1 MKEVRANI
9 LEGKYEEILAAV
21 QSPVI
26 ALTELIKN
34 AADSCQNS
42 TDPIVV
48 KIDTE
53 NRIIEIKDSGEGI
66 CEKEIER
73 LGEAGYSS
81 KMVGA
86 HTVSPIDNPLSG
98 SKGLGLL
105 TAFFISDTLEI
116 ETFSVRDQKSY
127 FIMWK
132 KGNQKFSYDET
143 TESYDIGTKIVLKNV
158 EEQKLRMIL
167 LQEEKQKLFMT
178 SLRFFTNDGRLPK
191 VKLFV
196 DGAEEQYYPSEPI
209 EVFYNRNKASNKGFI
224 AKASFGYENNQIR
237 LSYEDNISGFYTFND
252 QIIDLKNKAS
262 VDAFTTNIKAPEKNI
277 SVKKMA
283 ESDLFDE
290 SYCSISVPKFSGVLY
305 TWRGNK
311 DSQLEQWPV
320 GVRIYVNDYSM
331 YRYLDKDN
339 DWLNL
344 SEVSQNVK
352 ATNYK
357 LKNTYGYLNFP
368 DYNENSENLKIS
380 KERND
385 FVDSLAQRKF
395 IKIMR
400 DIVITAFTRIDI
412 AVKNP
417 PIPSIKLRQN
427 SLTVRMGEAISLCKY
442 LECNNLGLNDVS
454 LKYDKNELVV
464 DEDWNVK
471 AKSQGTYTIQ
481 FGYNDQS
488 CEMTLNFKERVPE
501 FALDKAEVVIHKGN
515 TIKLQD
521 HIVSSSCK
529 DVRLE
534 DIQIIAQNKATR
546 ICNNLFSKDN
556 AVGRHVVLYRYGEY
570 QQTLIVNVKDI
581 EKQPY
586 DTAKMPQIRDLFPK
600 LDMLRNESFKIPE
613 LIDAISMY
621 YVEAPTLCMAA
632 IRILVEA
639 SGKSFFQALKNE
651 ENNFSLPSLVSR
663 IMNLQSCN
671 EKAPDYKEYIDKQEK
686 EFIDAFKDVSKQ
698 YNTILSKDVK
708 THINSNVNALTL
720 NMFIHNPLIIGTDVT
735 VLKTMQIFSPLLNYI
750 FDVLLINGEI
760 YSDS

>member
-196 DGAEEQYYPSEPI
+196 DGAEERYYPSEPI

-252 QIIDLKNKAS
+252 QIID
-262 VDAFTTNIKAPEKNI
+262 
-277 SVKKMA
+277 
-283 ESDLFDE
+283 
-290 SYCSISVPKFSGVLY
+290 
-305 TWRGNK
+305 
-311 DSQLEQWPV
+311 
-320 GVRIYVNDYSM
+320 
-331 YRYLDKDN
+331 
-339 DWLNL
+339 
-344 SEVSQNVK
+344 
-352 ATNYK
+352 
-357 LKNTYGYLNFP
+357 
-368 DYNENSENLKIS
+368 
-380 KERND
+380 
-385 FVDSLAQRKF
+385 
-395 IKIMR
+395 
-400 DIVITAFTRIDI
+400 
-412 AVKNP
+412 
-417 PIPSIKLRQN
+417 
-427 SLTVRMGEAISLCKY
+427 
-442 LECNNLGLNDVS
+442 
-454 LKYDKNELVV
+454 
-464 DEDWNVK
+464 
-471 AKSQGTYTIQ
+471 
-481 FGYNDQS
+481 
-488 CEMTLNFKERVPE
+488 
-501 FALDKAEVVIHKGN
+501 
-515 TIKLQD
+515 
-521 HIVSSSCK
+521 
-529 DVRLE
+529 
-534 DIQIIAQNKATR
+534 
-546 ICNNLFSKDN
+546 
-556 AVGRHVVLYRYGEY
+556 
-570 QQTLIVNVKDI
+570 
-581 EKQPY
+581 
-586 DTAKMPQIRDLFPK
+586 
-600 LDMLRNESFKIPE
+600 
-613 LIDAISMY
+613 
-621 YVEAPTLCMAA
+621 
-632 IRILVEA
+632 
-639 SGKSFFQALKNE
+639 
-651 ENNFSLPSLVSR
+651 
-663 IMNLQSCN
+663 
-671 EKAPDYKEYIDKQEK
+671 
-686 EFIDAFKDVSKQ
+686 
-698 YNTILSKDVK
+698 
-708 THINSNVNALTL
+708 
-720 NMFIHNPLIIGTDVT
+720 
-735 VLKTMQIFSPLLNYI
+735 
-750 FDVLLINGEI
+750 
-760 YSDS
+760 